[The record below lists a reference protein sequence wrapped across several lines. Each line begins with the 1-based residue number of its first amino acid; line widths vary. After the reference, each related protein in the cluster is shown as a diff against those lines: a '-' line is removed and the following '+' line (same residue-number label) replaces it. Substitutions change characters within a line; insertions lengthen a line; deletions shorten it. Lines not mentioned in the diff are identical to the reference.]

1 MSCGGAITATVLTAG
16 AGMVGGIGG
25 NPLSSVGGL
34 GIPNSITDS
43 VTGLTGSVSMASFTG
58 AQSAFQ
64 GLSSSTALTS
74 TLGKIGSLP
83 TSLQSTFTNM
93 SSGLGDGVFSAG
105 FDVFSGDALGAMAL
119 PAGLSNVL
127 PTGLSEAASVM
138 GGSLSGGDILG
149 SASKFGS
156 VFSSADGFVGSANS
170 MIAAATNSAS
180 AFAGGTFPGMDGIMS
195 GNLTGI
201 TNALPDFGT
210 DLASL
215 GSTIN
220 FESISNLGSPGQLLQ
235 NMDLAGNLG
244 PMYDKLADISIDPRI
259 ASSLGGGLSTVT
271 NAINNNTGGLT
282 ISNLGVDLNKLADI
296 GPALPNNIQSQI
308 YDGFAGLSTTELG
321 DVKGIL
327 KNTQASITSGSDL
340 MNPQKLFPTSFSTLT
355 APLRTASVGN
365 RAIYDAQGGVNGE
378 FDSLGV
384 NLTGA
389 LPDDL
394 AVANGALARSFGQ
407 IKGID
412 ASTAGLLATA
422 STTAE
427 TFKDLDLIQ
436 NQTTYVEPAVVDF
449 WTAQYKTQSGID
461 LATGPDGTFTISDA
475 IGYAAGYNSA
485 APLQQNKIEMEKLIA
500 SGAMNVFTQD
510 SGSGSASTGI
520 YIVMDYFIDGAYTV
534 VTPGTP
540 PVTTYVIPA
549 GVYGAGTYASQEA
562 AWNAIIAAAKT
573 IMTNFY
579 TDNPG
584 AQIIQ
589 RNFKRMQEQQA
600 REKLIRIKM
609 DLDLSVVQAQDNN
622 AIQLASNLPSFAL
635 DTTAGGASELLERVM
650 NFSST
655 GGQAAV
661 GAMREARNLDKLAT
675 ANIQTDAPIPQTLPS
690 NPGQIASSTYTV
702 AQADAVIIR
711 N

>member
-1 MSCGGAITATVLTAG
+1 MACAGAVTANVLTAG
-16 AGMVGGIGG
+16 AGMLGEVGG
-25 NPLSSVGGL
+25 PVLKSVS
-34 GIPNSITDS
+34 GISNNITDS
-43 VTGLTGSVSMASFTG
+43 VTGLTGDVSMASFTSG
-58 AQSAFQ
+58 QSAFQ
-64 GLSSSTALTS
+64 SLSAPTALTN
-74 TLGKIGSLP
+74 TLSKVATLSP
-83 TSLQSTFTNM
+83 TLQSSFTNM
-93 SSGLGDGVFSAG
+93 ASGLGDNVFSGG
-105 FDVFSGDALGAMAL
+105 FDVFSGDALSAMSL

-127 PTGLSEAASVM
+127 PTGLADAAKTM
-138 GGSLSGGDILG
+138 GGSLDGANILGDPKKFGSILG
-149 SASKFGS
+149 SAE
-156 VFSSADGFVGSANS
+156 GFVGSANGFIS
-170 MIAAATNSAS
+170 AATNSAS
-180 AFAGGTFPGMDGIMS
+180 QFAGGTFPGMDSVMS
-195 GNLTGI
+195 GGLTGI

-210 DLASL
+210 DLGSL

-220 FESISNLGSPGQLLQ
+220 FDSISDLGSPGQLLQ

-244 PMYDKLADISIDPRI
+244 PMYDKVADISIDPKI
-259 ASSLGGGLSTVT
+259 AGALGGDLSTVT
-271 NAINNNTGGLT
+271 NAVSNNTGGLT
-282 ISNLGVDLNKLADI
+282 LGSLGIDINKVAEI

-355 APLRTASVGN
+355 GPLRTASVGN

-384 NLTGA
+384 NLAGA

-412 ASTAGLLATA
+412 ASTAGLLSTA
-422 STTAE
+422 ATTAE
-427 TFKDLDLIQ
+427 TLKDLDLVQ
-436 NQTTYVEPAVVDF
+436 NQTEYVEPAVVDF
-449 WTAQYKTQSGID
+449 WKNYYGLDQGIQ
-461 LATGPDGTFTISDA
+461 LGTGPDGTFQVSDA

-510 SGSGSASTGI
+510 SGSTSSSTGI

-562 AWNAIIAAAKT
+562 AWNAIIAAAQT
-573 IMTNFY
+573 LMVSFY
-579 TDNPG
+579 NANPE

-589 RNFKRMQEQQA
+589 RNFKRMQDQQA
-600 REKLIRIKM
+600 REKLIRAKM
-609 DLDLSVVQAQDNN
+609 DLDLDVVQAQDNV
-622 AIQLASNLPSFAL
+622 AIQLASNLPTYAL
-635 DTTAGGASELLERVM
+635 DTTAGGTGELLERVM

-661 GAMREARNLDKLAT
+661 GAMREARNLDKLAD
-675 ANIQTDAPIPQTLPS
+675 ANIQTNAPIPTTSPA
-690 NPGQIASSTYTV
+690 NPGSIASSTYTV

-711 N
+711 T

>member
-16 AGMVGGIGG
+16 AGMVGDIGG
-25 NPLSSVGGL
+25 NPLASTT
-34 GIPNSITDS
+34 GIPNSITDAT
-43 VTGLTGSVSMASFTG
+43 TGLTGASSMAALTDNQ
-58 AQSAFQ
+58 AAFQ
-64 GLSSSTALTS
+64 SLAAPAALTS
-74 TLGKIGSLP
+74 TLTKVGTLP
-83 TSLQSTFTNM
+83 TSFQNTFTNM
-93 SSGLGDGVFSAG
+93 ASGLGDNAFSAG
-105 FDVFSGDALGAMAL
+105 FDVFSGDALSVMAPSGLTNVL
-119 PAGLSNVL
+119 PAGL
-127 PTGLSEAASVM
+127 TEAAKVM
-138 GGSLSGGDILG
+138 GGSVGGTDILG

-156 VFSSADGFVGSANS
+156 VFSSADGFVGSANQ
-170 MIAAATNSAS
+170 MISAATNSAN

-201 TNALPDFGT
+201 TNALPDFGV
-210 DLASL
+210 DLGSL
-215 GSTIN
+215 GQTIN
-220 FESISNLGSPGQLLQ
+220 FESIGDLGSPGQLLK

-244 PMYDKLADISIDPRI
+244 PMYDQIADITVDPRI
-259 ASSLGGGLSTVT
+259 AGSLGGDLSTIT
-271 NAINNNTGGLT
+271 NAVNAGTSGLT
-282 ISNLGVDLNKLADI
+282 LGSLGVDLNKIAEI
-296 GPALPNNIQSQI
+296 GPSLPNNIQSQI
-308 YDGFAGLSTTELG
+308 FNKFDGLSAADLG

-327 KNTQASITSGSDL
+327 GNTQAAITKGGDL

-355 APLRTASVGN
+355 APLRTASVGD
-365 RAIYDAQGGVNGE
+365 RAIYTVDGAVNGE
-378 FDSLGV
+378 FNSLGIE
-384 NLTGA
+384 LSGA

-394 AVANGALARSFGQ
+394 AIANGALSRSFGQ
-407 IKGID
+407 VKGID
-412 ASTAGLLATA
+412 GTTATLLSTA

-427 TFKDLDLIQ
+427 TFKDLDLIKG
-436 NQTTYVEPAVVDF
+436 QTEYVTSAVSDF
-449 WTAQYKTQSGID
+449 WITQYKTQSGIT
-461 LATGPDGTFTISDA
+461 LATGPNGTYTISDV

-562 AWNAIIAAAKT
+562 AWNAIIAAAQT

-661 GAMREARNLDKLAT
+661 GAMREARNVDKLAT
-675 ANIQTDAPIPQTLPS
+675 ANIQSDAPIPQTLPS
-690 NPGQIASSTYTV
+690 NPGKIASSTFTV
-702 AQADAVIIR
+702 AEADAVIVR
-711 N
+711 S

>member
-16 AGMVGGIGG
+16 AGMVGDIGG
-25 NPLSSVGGL
+25 NPLASTT
-34 GIPNSITDS
+34 GIPNSITDAT
-43 VTGLTGSVSMASFTG
+43 TGLTGASSMAALTDNQ
-58 AQSAFQ
+58 AAFQ
-64 GLSSSTALTS
+64 SLAAPAALTS
-74 TLGKIGSLP
+74 TLTKVGTLP
-83 TSLQSTFTNM
+83 TSFQNTFTNM
-93 SSGLGDGVFSAG
+93 ASGLGDNAFSAG
-105 FDVFSGDALGAMAL
+105 FDVFSGDALSVMAPSGLTNVL
-119 PAGLSNVL
+119 PAGL
-127 PTGLSEAASVM
+127 TEAAKVM
-138 GGSLSGGDILG
+138 GGSVGGTDILG

-156 VFSSADGFVGSANS
+156 VFSSADGFVGSANQ
-170 MIAAATNSAS
+170 MISAATNSAN

-201 TNALPDFGT
+201 TNALPDFGV
-210 DLASL
+210 DLGSL
-215 GSTIN
+215 GQTIN
-220 FESISNLGSPGQLLQ
+220 FESIGDLGSPGQLLK

-244 PMYDKLADISIDPRI
+244 PMYDQIADITVDPRI
-259 ASSLGGGLSTVT
+259 AGSLGGDLSTIT
-271 NAINNNTGGLT
+271 NAVNAGTSGLT
-282 ISNLGVDLNKLADI
+282 LGSLGVDLNKIAEI
-296 GPALPNNIQSQI
+296 GPSLPNNIQSQI
-308 YDGFAGLSTTELG
+308 FNKFDGLSAADLG

-327 KNTQASITSGSDL
+327 GNTQAAITKGGDL

-355 APLRTASVGN
+355 APLRTASVGD
-365 RAIYDAQGGVNGE
+365 RAIYTVDGAVNGE
-378 FDSLGV
+378 FNSLGIE
-384 NLTGA
+384 LSGA

-394 AVANGALARSFGQ
+394 AIANGALSRSFGQ
-407 IKGID
+407 VKGID
-412 ASTAGLLATA
+412 GTTATLLSTA

-427 TFKDLDLIQ
+427 TFKDLDLIKG
-436 NQTTYVEPAVVDF
+436 QTEYVTSAVSDF
-449 WTAQYKTQSGID
+449 WITQYKTQSGIT
-461 LATGPDGTFTISDA
+461 LATGPNGTYTISDV

-534 VTPGTP
+534 TVGAP

-549 GVYGAGTYASQEA
+549 GVYGAGTYGTQEA

-573 IMTNFY
+573 LMQSFFTA
-579 TDNPG
+579 NPG

-589 RNFKRMQEQQA
+589 RNFKRIQEQQA
-600 REKLIRIKM
+600 REKLIRVKM
-609 DLDLSVVQAQDNN
+609 DLDLDVVQAQDNT
-622 AIQLASNLPSFAL
+622 AIQLASNLPAFAL

-661 GAMREARNLDKLAT
+661 GAMREARNVDKLAT
-675 ANIQTDAPIPQTLPS
+675 ANIQTDAPIPPTLPS
-690 NPGQIASSTYTV
+690 NPGQITSSTFTV
-702 AQADAVIIR
+702 AQADAIIIR